1 MAHSKK
7 ILGHT
12 ADLRMKLRAETL
24 PGLFEMA
31 LEGLNQLLTGGPVKK
46 SAVQELT
53 DRIELESP
61 DTTALL
67 IDFLSEV
74 LTLSQVNKAVYFE
87 LEIEKMT
94 DCRLSGMIHGYP
106 VDGFEEDVKAVTYHE
121 AEVRVN
127 EEGDWETVII
137 FDI

>member
-1 MAHSKK
+1 MAYSKK

-12 ADLRMKLRAETL
+12 ADLRMKLKAETL

-31 LEGLNQLLTGGPVKK
+31 LEGLNQLLTGSPIEQNTKR
-46 SAVQELT
+46 ELT
-53 DRIELESP
+53 EGIDLKAP
-61 DTTALL
+61 DTTVLL

-74 LTLSQVNKAVYFE
+74 LTLSQVNKAIYFD
-87 LEIEKMT
+87 LETEKMT
-94 DCRLSGMIHGYP
+94 DCSLIGNLYGYRI
-106 VDGFEEDVKAVTYHE
+106 DGFEEDVKAVTYHE
-121 AEVRVN
+121 ADVKVN